1 MQTTASSILLLGDD
15 RRLFEKLAAMEG
27 LRRLRVFDEAPPAI
41 RVQWKC
47 RRSNL
52 KDMVWWASEG
62 GGDWTLGQIFDAVA
76 ERNHAGHGPVNHL
89 WVFWYLR

>member
-1 MQTTASSILLLGDD
+1 MFSWRTAQKTASSIFLLEDD
-15 RRLFEKLAAMEG
+15 RQSFEKLAAIEG

-52 KDMVWWASEG
+52 RDMVWWASEG
-62 GGDWTLGQIFDAVA
+62 GGDLD
-76 ERNHAGHGPVNHL
+76 
-89 WVFWYLR
+89 FWANL